1 MSSATQESSLIPAW
15 QYKAAEKFE
24 DSGIHHDVW
33 THPPCSLNMSPSEM
47 HLFGA
52 LKDAVRSIKFDT
64 DIDVICAVRTGLHEQ
79 DKAWYWL
86 GIHTHVPCWHEAIE
100 VDRVFVEKQ

>member
-24 DSGIHHDVW
+24 LRNPLQIW
-33 THPPCSLNMSPSEM
+33 THPPCSFIMSPSDK

-64 DIDVICAVRTGLHEQ
+64 DVDVICAVGIWLHEQ

-86 GIHTHVPCWHEAIE
+86 GIHTLFPCWHETLE
-100 VDRVFVEKQ
+100 LDRVFVEK